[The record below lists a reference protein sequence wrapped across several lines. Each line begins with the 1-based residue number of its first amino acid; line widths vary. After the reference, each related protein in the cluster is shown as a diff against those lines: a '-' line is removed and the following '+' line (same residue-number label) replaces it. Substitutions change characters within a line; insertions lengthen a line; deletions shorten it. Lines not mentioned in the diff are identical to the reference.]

1 MMTLI
6 YIITLPFLTY
16 FFGRLI
22 FTFQFRKQVKTL
34 FSHSKRISNQ
44 QFNKDQLVHLPEPV
58 QRYFTH
64 VFRDKQAYI
73 SYVRLRHDG
82 QFKTGINKKWTPIRG
97 EQYFTTE
104 KPGYIWKGETSLF
117 TARDFYI
124 NRKGRLIVTLFSL
137 LNVIDGQGME
147 FDEGEFQRWLSE
159 SVWFPTNLL
168 PSEHL
173 KWTEIDQ
180 HSAKLS
186 FHYNELSIEFVVTIN
201 DLGEIEQM
209 ETKRFMQKGSKENW
223 IVKFADYKKMNGVFI
238 PTRNEAF
245 WRLEGND
252 FCYARFN
259 LLDIEYDVPF
269 QY

>member
-1 MMTLI
+1 
-6 YIITLPFLTY
+6 
-16 FFGRLI
+16 
-22 FTFQFRKQVKTL
+22 
-34 FSHSKRISNQ
+34 
-44 QFNKDQLVHLPEPV
+44 
-58 QRYFTH
+58 
-64 VFRDKQAYI
+64 
-73 SYVRLRHDG
+73 
-82 QFKTGINKKWTPIRG
+82 
-97 EQYFTTE
+97 
-104 KPGYIWKGETSLF
+104 
-117 TARDFYI
+117 
-124 NRKGRLIVTLFSL
+124 
-137 LNVIDGQGME
+137 ME

-186 FHYNELSIEFVVTIN
+186 FHYNESSIEFVVTIN

-209 ETKRFMQKGSKENW
+209 ETKRFMQKGSKEIW

-259 LLDIEYDVPF
+259 LLDFEIISILRNLFSKILTIKFINLINDYGF
-269 QY
+269 LSYLQHA